1 MDLKDAIQSGYVFG
15 IFDFAAP
22 ACRWSFCRP
31 EDGFGLLSK
40 RLHLSSMK
48 RHHPRK
54 VSLIHAACSI
64 IVGGEDLKR
73 GLRAFGGCLGIHRR

>member
-48 RHHPRK
+48 RHHPRR
-54 VSLIHAACSI
+54 VPLIRLFAALSLVVRISSE
-64 IVGGEDLKR
+64 G
-73 GLRAFGGCLGIHRR
+73 